1 MTSTITAGELEKLL
15 RRHMRGLADQREW
28 TALLLRH
35 PLNKLTPRAKEKH
48 VQQGRVVSYLAHALS
63 SLPADDEA
71 RAAALWEHRD
81 AVVSLLQPSH

>member
-1 MTSTITAGELEKLL
+1 MTSPGLEKLL
-15 RRHMRGLADQREW
+15 HRHMRGLAAQRKW
-28 TALLLRH
+28 TALLLLH

-71 RAAALWEHRD
+71 RDAALLEHRD
-81 AVVSLLQPSH
+81 VVVSLLRPNH